1 MNVFNNI
8 QNAFSVALNSIP
20 LIPEIAFA
28 NVKYKPVEGV
38 SYVRPTL
45 LPAKSTLMT
54 LQHESVYEGIYQ
66 IDIYT
71 QLDKGTAPLLT
82 IADAIRTYFINNDT
96 LTAGGDNISVQEINI
111 SQTQR
116 IESWWSCYVQLTYI
130 CFN

>member
-8 QNAFSVALNSIP
+8 QNAFNTAINSVP

-38 SYVRPTL
+38 PYIRPTL
-45 LPAKSTLMT
+45 LPAKSSLTTLE
-54 LQHESVYEGIYQ
+54 HESVYEGICQ

-71 QLDKGTAPLLT
+71 SLDKGTAPLLT
-82 IADAIRTYFINNDT
+82 IADAIRTYFITNDI
-96 LTAGGDNISVQEINI
+96 LTSGDDRVSVQEINI
-111 SQTQR
+111 SQAQR
-116 IESWWSCYVQLTYI
+116 TESWWSCYVQLTYI